1 MKHSFS
7 ILLTMGILMLIG
19 VALIPRLDI
28 ADKPR
33 PRQGKTL
40 TVSYSWLGASAKVI
54 EQNVTS
60 RIEGLV
66 SSVKGVESV
75 SSVSYFGSGNVTIRL
90 KKEASVSSVKF
101 EIASLLR
108 QVRDKFPKGVS
119 YPVLSGGEVITGK
132 SDDEKNKPLLTYLIQ
147 ADMTGRDI
155 RRQVERELKPRLE
168 KVEGVSRVEVTG
180 GTDFY
185 LQISYDAAQLSLYGI
200 TASDIEDAIRNR
212 LGRQDIVG
220 EVMRMDSEGQQIR
233 TSLFLGVNAEDLHL
247 ESIPIKTID
256 GKIIYLNNLAT
267 CEQKERK
274 PDSYYRVNG
283 MNTVYMN
290 VYAEEDVNVSSVASR
305 VKDMVDANVN
315 LNPNLNANLN
325 PDLDAKNSP
334 LNGEV
339 GGGSNSRLTLTYDRA
354 EEQMSEF
361 QTLVIRSGLSLLL
374 LLLFVYLSKR
384 DWKYLCIIATTL
396 LANMLM
402 AVILYWLFDLRLHP
416 FSMAGITVSLGLI
429 IDSTIVMVDHYSY
442 SRNYGA
448 FHGVL
453 GAMLTTIG
461 SLIIIIWLPEF
472 LKNDLYDFS
481 WMVIINLTVA
491 LLVAALFAPALV
503 SRLNYTSRQTG
514 KPRNLQFVRGWTIIY
529 TKYVRFCQ
537 HRIWRWPLLLMVAG
551 LFVGS
556 LYLFIDTLDSNTFRP
571 EQEEMKLYIRGQ
583 MPLGG
588 TAQQLNEKVETV
600 EAFLSQFKEIKRY
613 ETHVDNWGASIT
625 VEFKPDAL
633 HTGFPYLLE
642 NKVIGRLITIGGAD
656 WSTHGV
662 SERGFSNSLNLQY
675 RANSIEIAG
684 YDYDRL
690 YRFAEDMCRK
700 LKTNNRVTDIAI
712 ETPGHEH
719 QEDELYMEYDRQ
731 RLSLDSVGVTDIYST
746 LSSLLSEH
754 HLGSQ
759 YHAGQKMDIVLTPI
773 QHDDFDLWQLENS
786 YIKVANRNVK
796 VSDLMTIGRREAKN
810 CIPRENQ
817 EYILR
822 VAFNVLGSY
831 TYTSKYIK
839 QVTEEF
845 NAKFPV
851 GFRCLN
857 RAYRWQDDDGTQYW
871 LIGLVAV
878 TIFFICAI
886 LFESLYQALVVVLL
900 IPVSL
905 VGTFLTY
912 HFSGTEFGTGG
923 FAAMVLLC
931 GLTVNA
937 GIYLM
942 NEYNHNGKRFIKAYN
957 HKIIPI
963 LLTVASTIVGLIPF
977 LMDGAKERFWFSFA
991 LGSVGGLLFSLV
1003 ALVLVMPM
1011 LVRRGA

>member
-19 VALIPRLDI
+19 VAMIPRLDI

-40 TVSYSWLGASAKVI
+40 TVSYSWRGASAKVI

-75 SSVSYFGSGNVTIRL
+75 SSESYFGSGYISIQL

-155 RRQVERELKPRLE
+155 RKLVERELKPRLE
-168 KVEGVSRVEVTG
+168 KEEGVSRVEVTG

-200 TASDIEDAIRNR
+200 TASDIEDAIRNQ

-220 EVMRMDSEGQQIR
+220 EVMRMDSKGLQTR

-247 ESIPIKTID
+247 EAIPIKAVD

-305 VKDMVDANVN
+305 VKEVVDANDNVN
-315 LNPNLNANLN
+315 VSRNANSSSLN
-325 PDLDAKNSP
+325 T
-334 LNGEV
+334 GV
-339 GGGSNSRLTLTYDRA
+339 RGGTNPQLTLTYDRA

-361 QTLVIRSGLSLLL
+361 HTLVVRSGLSLLL
-374 LLLFVYLSKR
+374 LLLFVYLSRR

-396 LANMLM
+396 FANILM

-448 FHGVL
+448 FHGIL

-461 SLIIIIWLPEF
+461 SLVIIIWLPEF
-472 LKNDLYDFS
+472 LKDDLYDFS
-481 WMVIINLTVA
+481 WMVIINLAVA

-503 SRLNYTSRQTG
+503 SRLDYTSRQEG
-514 KPRNLQFVRGWTIIY
+514 KPRNLQFVMGWTSIY
-529 TKYVRFCQ
+529 TKYVRFSQ

-551 LFVGS
+551 LFAGS
-556 LYLFIDTLDSNTFRP
+556 LYLFIDTLDSNTYRP
-571 EQEEMKLYIRGQ
+571 EPEEMKLHIRGK

-588 TAQQLNEKVETV
+588 TAQQLNEKVEVV

-613 ETHVDNWGASIT
+613 ETHVDNWGASVT

-642 NKVIGRLITIGGAD
+642 NKAIGKLITIGGAD

-690 YRFAEDMCRK
+690 YRFAEDICRK

-712 ETPGHEH
+712 ETLGHEH

-731 RLSLDSVGVTDIYST
+731 RLSIDSVRVEDIYGT

-754 HLGSQ
+754 QLGSQ
-759 YHAGQKMDIVLTPI
+759 DHAGQKMDIVLSPK
-773 QHDDFDLWQLENS
+773 QYDDFDLWQLKNS
-786 YIKVANRNVK
+786 YIKVANREVK

-817 EYILR
+817 EYILS

-857 RAYRWQDDDGTQYW
+857 RTYGWYEDDGTQYW

-878 TIFFICAI
+878 IIFFICAI
-886 LFESLYQALVVVLL
+886 LFESLYQALVIILL
-900 IPVSL
+900 IPVSM
-905 VGTFLTY
+905 VGVFLTY

-923 FAAMVLLC
+923 FASMVLLC

-963 LLTVASTIVGLIPF
+963 LLTVVSTIVGLIPF
-977 LMDGAKERFWFSFA
+977 LIDGAKERFWFSFSI
-991 LGSVGGLLFSLV
+991 GSISGLVFSLV
-1003 ALVLVMPM
+1003 TLVLVMPLLM
-1011 LVRRGA
+1011 KKK